1 MAQRGKNR
9 RGGPYVPG
17 AIYGTATIVCNRE
30 DADTLTG
37 LGFPAVAEWTTEDTE
52 LLRGKSVYILTGE
65 EAAARALYGV
75 AGKVYMLER
84 EENFTL
90 AVQRCGLED
99 AVKSLTQMYM
109 DAREWEP
116 RHRVARTAAEFGEDN
131 TRFLWEPY
139 LPIGDYSV
147 MMAEGGTGKTLLCCG
162 IAAGISTGNP
172 LPGGAEGGGGRNV
185 LYISAE
191 DSGEMLKKRLAAS
204 GADLERVFILDRCDS
219 IGINIAEGFDEFAG
233 TVLSRRPALVVVD
246 PWHAFIGGKVDIS
259 RANSVRPLFQKLS
272 GLAKRCQCAMV
283 LISHVNKRAQG
294 ENANNAATGST
305 DLINAARSA
314 FRVIFDGEDK
324 AARIMVHTK
333 SNYAPYGRSVRYKIA
348 EGGIVWDGFSEITRQ
363 TLEAAARRNSTPGA
377 VAGQARGLKA
387 SPANLPLASA
397 LMEAAQDSQTPLRFT
412 YEEFRGAHGAGI
424 FGGESPK
431 SALDGVRELLAEKG
445 YYLKTGVSVRRGEQ
459 VCRGFLIQ
467 KIAVA

>member
-1 MAQRGKNR
+1 MAQRENNR

-17 AIYGTATIVCNRE
+17 ALYEIAFIACNRE

-37 LGFPAVAEWTTEDTE
+37 LGFPAVAEWSAEDTE

-75 AGKVYMLER
+75 ADKVYMLER
-84 EENFTL
+84 EESFTL
-90 AVQRCGLED
+90 TLQRCGLED
-99 AVKSLTQMYM
+99 TVKIITQMYM
-109 DAREWEP
+109 DAPEWEP
-116 RHRVARTAAEFGEDN
+116 RHRVARTAAEFGEDD

-162 IAAGISTGNP
+162 IAASISNGKA
-172 LPGGAEGGGGRNV
+172 LPGGAEPGGGRSV

-204 GADLERVFILDRCDS
+204 GADLERVFILDRGDS
-219 IGINIAEGFDEFAG
+219 LGVNIAEGFDEFAG
-233 TVLSRRPALVVVD
+233 TVLSRRPALVIVD

-259 RANSVRPLFQKLS
+259 RANAVRPLFQKLS
-272 GLAKRCQCAMV
+272 GLAKRCQCAMI

-305 DLINAARSA
+305 DLINASRSA
-314 FRVIFDGEDK
+314 FRVIFDEEDR

-333 SNYAPYGRSVRYKIA
+333 SNYAPYGRSVRYKITG
-348 EGGIVWDGFSEITRQ
+348 GGIAWDGFSEITRQ
-363 TLEAAARRNSTPGA
+363 TLEAAARRKSTPGA
-377 VAGQARGLKA
+377 VAGQLRELKA
-387 SPANLPLASA
+387 ARANLPLASA
-397 LMEAAQDSQTPLRFT
+397 LMKAAQGIQTPLRFT
-412 YEEFRGAHGAGI
+412 YEEFRSAHGEGI

-431 SALDGVRELLAEKG
+431 SALDGVREMLVEKG

-467 KIAVA
+467 KITVV